1 MARDKKFGKRKFY
14 GNIFTSSKKA
24 QNSNQCKKQSDVNR
38 PSVVNSSGSATV
50 DEVMSNPS
58 TSGCVNVN
66 RETPPSASR
75 RKLYF
80 VNNNCTE
87 FSVNS
92 DKISSGFH
100 FVDVEQLSALKGLL
114 CVNIV
119 KKKIV
124 GQCLRM

>member
-1 MARDKKFGKRKFY
+1 
-14 GNIFTSSKKA
+14 
-24 QNSNQCKKQSDVNR
+24 
-38 PSVVNSSGSATV
+38 
-50 DEVMSNPS
+50 MSNPS

-92 DKISSGFH
+92 NKISSGFH
-100 FVDVEQLSALKGLL
+100 FVDVEQLSALKGFVVCKYCKEED
-114 CVNIV
+114 CVSVFEDVN
-119 KKKIV
+119 KRN
-124 GQCLRM
+124 G